1 MYYIVFLKGESHG
14 SDSGGCEARNAVTPG
29 MMHAVSGA
37 LRQNGVGKGVL
48 GAVRHG
54 KKTVGVDATRDVYGK
69 PGKVDIYSGRDVVE
83 LYRKM
88 AFNDRPLR
96 DCRRFRLGG

>member
-1 MYYIVFLKGESHG
+1 M
-14 SDSGGCEARNAVTPG
+14 EAILVDVKRAMRSLQG

-88 AFNDRPLR
+88 AFNDRPLP
-96 DCRRFRLGG
+96 